1 MIEEVKQKV
10 YELLNNDNSGHRMEH
25 INRVLELAL
34 KFAKIENAN
43 KDIVALLALLHDV
56 DDYKLLGMNNAEN
69 LTNAKKIMSN
79 CSIDENI
86 QEQICLALSNIG
98 YSKRLK
104 GCCPTTL
111 EGKIV
116 SDADMCDALGAN
128 GILRVYTYSMK
139 NGKPFFDRNIF
150 PIQNISADKYTKRC
164 ADSSVC
170 HMFEKILKLKDLMLT
185 DVGKKE
191 AKNRHQIIVDF
202 LYHLFSEENAPDWID
217 YLDNYLKNS

>member
-10 YELLNNDNSGHRMEH
+10 YELLNNDNSGHGMEH

-56 DDYKLLGMNNAEN
+56 DDYKLFGMNNAEN

-150 PIQNISADKYTKRC
+150 PIENISADKYTKRC